1 MVINIRYL
9 RHYIKMMMPG
19 ETITINALN
28 LSNKGIE
35 QLKEY
40 VSNGILKPEVPKYF
54 AKTET
59 NLKELMNGTLIA
71 PYNTY
76 YRTNKEINK

>member
-1 MVINIRYL
+1 MVINIKYL
-9 RHYIKMMMPG
+9 RHYIKMMIPG

-40 VSNGILKPEVPKYF
+40 VSNGILKPEIPPCL

-59 NLKELMNGTLIA
+59 NIKELMNGTMIA
-71 PYNTY
+71 PINTY
-76 YRTNKEINK
+76 YRTNKEV